1 MWYDGG
7 MMGEKSSVFPGLEVP
22 TPHGPAWVLKR
33 FYAADAM
40 HGHYPLGAW
49 RTIPGE
55 VYRHGLDVDPG
66 AHPAFLDTETT
77 GLAGGAG
84 TLAFLIGLGLW
95 EEDGLTLE
103 LIFLRSPDEEAA
115 ALHYLGERLAAASAL
130 VTFNGKGFDGPVLET
145 RYLLN
150 RLPARWSVLPH
161 LDLLPV
167 ARLLWRDHLPSRR
180 LGALET
186 ALLGVQRS
194 VEDVPSWLIPQ
205 LYRDYLTYGFADLL
219 QPVFYHNRMDV
230 LSLVTLLTCVGER
243 LARPTTLTL
252 SAAEWI
258 GLGRLWAKAGESEAA
273 RMAWLRALELDALP
287 EEVSTPVWRELG
299 AAYKEQGDWASAC
312 ALWQAWA
319 ERDPWALEPLIELAK
334 YHEWHTHALAEAH
347 RLTQKAV
354 ERARRRPGGG
364 ASPYLVAEL
373 KRRLQRLEHK
383 LRNPAQSPKPEAKS
397 REES

>member
-1 MWYDGG
+1 MTGKKGG
-7 MMGEKSSVFPGLEVP
+7 VFPGEEVP
-22 TPHGPAWVLKR
+22 TPHGATWVLKR
-33 FYAADAM
+33 LYAGEET
-40 HGHYPLGAW
+40 HGHYRLGAW
-49 RTIPGE
+49 RSIPGE
-55 VYRHGLDVDPG
+55 VYQQALDVDPG

-103 LIFLRSPDEEAA
+103 LLFLRSPDEEAA
-115 ALHYLGERLAAASAL
+115 ALHYLDERLAKASAL
-130 VTFNGKGFDGPVLET
+130 VTFNGKGFDGPVLES

-150 RLPARWSVLPH
+150 RLPARWNTLPH

-186 ALLGVQRS
+186 ALLGVRRS
-194 VEDVPSWLIPQ
+194 VEDVPSWMIPQ

-230 LSLVTLLTCVGER
+230 LSLVTLLACVGER
-243 LARPTTLTL
+243 LARPAALTL

-273 RMAWLRALELDALP
+273 RKAWLRALNQDDLP
-287 EEVSTPVWRELG
+287 EELSTPVWRELG
-299 AAYKEQGDWASAC
+299 AAYKAQGDWPNAC
-312 ALWQAWA
+312 ALWQTWA
-319 ERDPWALEPLIELAK
+319 ERDPWALDPLIELAK
-334 YHEWHTHALAEAH
+334 YYEWHTQALEEAY
-347 RLTQKAV
+347 RLTQEAI

-383 LRNPAQSPKPEAKS
+383 LHNLTHSPKANANS
-397 REES
+397 AQ